1 MVEGSLWVY
10 GRTDLADY
18 YRGALTLRQVYVRIC
33 SLPPESP
40 LEGLLREQQ
49 ERAAERARVAE
60 IEATLA
66 KFKP

>member
-18 YRGALTLRQVYVRIC
+18 YRGDLTLRQIANRLR
-33 SLPPESP
+33 SLPVEAPIWRVIED
-40 LEGLLREQQ
+40 QQ
-49 ERAAERARVAE
+49 AKAEEHQKVAE

>member
-1 MVEGSLWVY
+1 MWVY

-18 YRGALTLRQVYVRIC
+18 YRGVLTLRQVANRLL
-33 SLPPESP
+33 SLPHEAPIWRVVE
-40 LEGLLREQQ
+40 EQQ
-49 ERAAERARVAE
+49 EAAEQRQKVAE